1 MAILPT
7 VSVRALKAILDY
19 FESQGA
25 SGDALFPKD
34 RRRAIDFSDPDA
46 RVSAWLLRGLWVRAA
61 QVLEDPCVGLHAAEA
76 TEDSTFGVFSFLA
89 VTSPSWG
96 DAIANV
102 CRFQGLMETGARYEL
117 VLRDEVAA
125 YEVRPPLMPGGD
137 RRHLAEFS
145 VAVAFCYSRRNVE
158 ADWQPR
164 EVYFAH
170 PPPKDVREPNRL
182 FGVPVRYGA
191 GAHGFSFDAQ
201 LLDRPMKRAD
211 SALATTLATHA
222 ADLLRQV
229 PDDQDVVVATRAH
242 IGHALPSG
250 DVSLAAVA
258 KAMGLTART
267 LQRRLDERGTS
278 HRQLVVDVR
287 REVAEDLLT
296 GSQLSLT
303 EVAFVLGFSEVAP
316 FHRAFRKWTGETP
329 GAFRKRLRVST

>member
-25 SGDALFPKD
+25 SLDVLIPPD
-34 RRRAIDFSDPDA
+34 RRRSIDFDDADA
-46 RVSAWLLRGLWVRAA
+46 RVSAWLLRGLWVRAE
-61 QVLEDPCVGLHAAEA
+61 QVLADPFVGLHAAEA

-89 VTSPSWG
+89 VTSPSWR
-96 DAIANV
+96 DAIVNV

-117 VLRDEVAA
+117 VLRDDLAA
-125 YEVRPPLMPGGD
+125 YEVRPPLMPGRD

-145 VAVAFCYSRRNVE
+145 VAVAFCYSRRNVA

-170 PPPKDVREPNRL
+170 APPKDAAEPARI

-191 GAHGFSFDAQ
+191 AAHGFSFDAA
-201 LLDRPMKRAD
+201 LLERPMKRAD
-211 SALATTLATHA
+211 SALASTLATHA

-229 PDDQDVVVATRAH
+229 PDDQDVVIATRAH

-250 DVSLAAVA
+250 DPSLAAVA
-258 KAMGLTART
+258 KAMGLTGRT

-287 REVAEDLLT
+287 REVAEDLLG

-329 GAFRKRLRVST
+329 GVFRKRVRVST